1 MALFKPWRYLV
12 PKLPNLD
19 VAKEARILCDAC
31 SLPKRNLVFPT
42 QNSISENEQVV
53 TIHNTLLII
62 QKIQMHM
69 YLPIS
74 RAKQTL
80 LLFEKMKTQ
89 QFISVIFSYED
100 LGSTF
105 SSKPIS
111 S

>member
-1 MALFKPWRYLV
+1 VAWV
-12 PKLPNLD
+12 SQSLPFIRVNYAGLP
-19 VAKEARILCDAC
+19 C

-69 YLPIS
+69 YLPRS

-89 QFISVIFSYED
+89 QFISVIFF
-100 LGSTF
+100 L
-105 SSKPIS
+105 
-111 S
+111 